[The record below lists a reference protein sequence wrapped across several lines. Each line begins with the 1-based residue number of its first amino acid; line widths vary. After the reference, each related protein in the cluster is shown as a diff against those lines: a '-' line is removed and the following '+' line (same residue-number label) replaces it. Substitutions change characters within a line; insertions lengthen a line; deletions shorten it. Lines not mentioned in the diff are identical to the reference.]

1 MTDEEFIKKMK
12 AFDFV
17 ERVEIDRGKWVIK
30 VKDPFLSEDI
40 GRIYEPKDLV
50 CLREDDY
57 FIKFNRNILKTIEPD
72 KRKCFVKNV
81 FDYLLSQK
89 SMEQQKEPMIYSV
102 VFKEDRSKRLVKNEK
117 TNRFF
122 IRLDDCWN
130 CYKRYLTKQ
139 DLYEYQ
145 KQNNRKPLDEFI
157 IYAVEQW

>member
-17 ERVEIDRGKWVIK
+17 ERVEINRGKWVIK
-30 VKDPFLSEDI
+30 VKDPFLSEDL

-50 CLREDDY
+50 CLRKDDY

-72 KRKCFVKNV
+72 KRKCF
-81 FDYLLSQK
+81 
-89 SMEQQKEPMIYSV
+89 
-102 VFKEDRSKRLVKNEK
+102 VKNEK

-157 IYAVEQW
+157 IYVVEQW